1 MPGVREDAEVRFDRQ
16 MRGVREG
23 EYEGALRADD
33 GGAERSEDF
42 AMSDG
47 IMCGSYVCARCARV
61 YVVNDPTWRL
71 CTPEFCHDCLE
82 YLNTQYATI
91 SDPETIQ

>member
-1 MPGVREDAEVRFDRQ
+1 
-16 MRGVREG
+16 
-23 EYEGALRADD
+23 
-33 GGAERSEDF
+33 
-42 AMSDG
+42 MSDG